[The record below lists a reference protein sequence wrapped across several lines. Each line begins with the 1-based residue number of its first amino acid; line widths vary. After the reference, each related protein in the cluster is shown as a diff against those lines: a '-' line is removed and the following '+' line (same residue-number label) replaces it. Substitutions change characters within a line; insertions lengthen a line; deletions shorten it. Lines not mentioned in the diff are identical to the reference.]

1 MKRSLLMQAAVL
13 ALVACL
19 FSSCAT
25 IFGKSSYPF
34 TVTTNPAGADV
45 TITNKKGKEI
55 FKGKSPAS
63 VTLKSGAG
71 YFSRAEYQVKLNS
84 PGFQEQILPV
94 NFKMNGWYFGNLLIG
109 GILGMLVIDPISG
122 AMWKLETKEINTSL
136 TPSNSSAVNTPTL
149 KIINIADVPENVKK
163 DLVKIK

>member
-122 AMWKLETKEINTSL
+122 AMWKLETKEINTSM

>member
-1 MKRSLLMQAAVL
+1 MTRSLLSQAAVL
-13 ALVACL
+13 ALVAVL

-34 TVTTNPAGADV
+34 TVTTDPAGADV
-45 TITNKKGKEI
+45 IITNKKGKEI
-55 FKGKSPAS
+55 FKGKSPAT

-84 PGFQEQILPV
+84 PGFQEHILPV

-109 GILGMLVIDPISG
+109 GVLGMLIIDPISG
-122 AMWKLETKEINTSL
+122 AMWKLETKDIDTSL
-136 TPSNSSAVNTPTL
+136 TPSNASAINSPTL
-149 KIINIADVPENVKK
+149 KIIDIKDFPESQKK